1 MKQTTALEV
10 IEDMEEG
17 KKIFVVFKSPYCHYC
32 QALEPVLEYLQRT
45 NKDLDMR
52 YIDTQSDDF
61 GVFEDHI
68 DGVPSIAL
76 VSEGKFSIL
85 EEPTEPHETT
95 WYTTDYLNKAA
106 KSIRNLFQIRL
117 VPSKS
122 SSWKKAL
129 NLLRILKRFRKVPRA
144 ISSIKII

>member
-10 IEDMEEG
+10 IEDMEKG

-32 QALEPVLEYLQRT
+32 QALEPVLEYVQDT

-68 DGVPSIAL
+68 DGVPSIVL

-85 EEPTEPHETT
+85 EEPAEPHETT
-95 WYTTDYLNKAA
+95 WYTTDYLAEAIK
-106 KSIRNLFQIRL
+106 NL
-117 VPSKS
+117 
-122 SSWKKAL
+122 
-129 NLLRILKRFRKVPRA
+129 
-144 ISSIKII
+144 

>member
-68 DGVPSIAL
+68 DGVPSIVL

-85 EEPTEPHETT
+85 EEFLPLSCPCLGHV
-95 WYTTDYLNKAA
+95 
-106 KSIRNLFQIRL
+106 
-117 VPSKS
+117 VPPVGGLGSGHL
-122 SSWKKAL
+122 AQFL
-129 NLLRILKRFRKVPRA
+129 GQR
-144 ISSIKII
+144 

>member
-32 QALEPVLEYLQRT
+32 QALEPVLEYLQRI

-52 YIDTQSDDF
+52 YIDTQTDDSS
-61 GVFEDHI
+61 VFEDYV

-85 EEPTEPHETT
+85 EEPAEPHQTT
-95 WYTTDYLNKAA
+95 WYTTEYLAE
-106 KSIRNLFQIRL
+106 
-117 VPSKS
+117 
-122 SSWKKAL
+122 
-129 NLLRILKRFRKVPRA
+129 A
-144 ISSIKII
+144 IKNF